1 MKKFVHTL
9 YYISGKIYIPSS
21 LLKVKNTILH
31 ISDTPSNIYP
41 ELIRLVKKL
50 SPDYIIHTGDVVDN
64 IKLELYPFKLKE
76 YEKLSI
82 NFIKSL
88 TPLVKK
94 EVIIVPGNHDYP
106 YLLKDIPKVKLINEG
121 ETISINSTTIGLAHK
136 FDKLPSKECSFYLYG
151 HDKSSSSKKFLNGIK
166 NIHVIELD
174 THKVFHLK
182 YPINTDSYRL
192 LRTKIGM

>member
-1 MKKFVHTL
+1 MKKFIHTL

-21 LLKVKNTILH
+21 LLKVRNTILH

-94 EVIIVPGNHDYP
+94 
-106 YLLKDIPKVKLINEG
+106 KL
-121 ETISINSTTIGLAHK
+121 
-136 FDKLPSKECSFYLYG
+136 
-151 HDKSSSSKKFLNGIK
+151 
-166 NIHVIELD
+166 
-174 THKVFHLK
+174 
-182 YPINTDSYRL
+182 
-192 LRTKIGM
+192 